1 MSSVLG
7 VIPARGG
14 SKGIPG
20 KNVRLLAGKP
30 LLGYAADAARASGA
44 IDRLVLTTDSEEIAE
59 IGRAVGIDV
68 PFIRPPELAEDDTP
82 MLATLEHAVE
92 RVELEGWEPELIVLL
107 QPTAPL
113 RRGEHIAEAV
123 RILRETACSSVVS
136 VVEIPAHYSPHY
148 AMRIADGRLVNF
160 LPEGARVLRRQDAEP
175 AFSRD
180 GTVYAMRRDVLMEEH
195 DIYGDDSR
203 PLVIPASAS
212 LNLDTQDD
220 WQAAEQRLGAGR
232 LP

>member
-1 MSSVLG
+1 MSGVLG

-20 KNVRLLAGKP
+20 KNVRMLGGKP
-30 LLGYAADAARASGA
+30 LLGYAADAAHDSGV
-44 IDRLVLTTDSEEIAE
+44 IDRLILTTDSEEIAE
-59 IGRAVGIDV
+59 IGRAVGIEV

-82 MLATLEHAVE
+82 MLATLEHAVG
-92 RVELEGWEPELIVLL
+92 RVEREGWQPELVVLL

-123 RILRETACSSVVS
+123 RILRGTACSSVVS
-136 VVEIPAHYSPHY
+136 VVAIPAHYSPQY
-148 AMRIADGRLVNF
+148 AMRIDAGRLVSF
-160 LPEGARVLRRQDAEP
+160 LPEGGRVVRRQDADP

-180 GTVYAMRRDVLMEEH
+180 GTVYAMRRDILMEEH
-195 DIYGDDSR
+195 DIYGDDCR
-203 PLVIPASAS
+203 PLVIPVAES